1 MKLLRS
7 PPLQASVETF
17 VASAH
22 KVGVYCLLPTC
33 NLQVERNAGS
43 QGMNLE
49 KSEPYRHISGGE
61 LNKQG
66 GKQTAMYVGG
76 ETNSCAIYLD
86 EPLLLHR

>member
-1 MKLLRS
+1 
-7 PPLQASVETF
+7 
-17 VASAH
+17 
-22 KVGVYCLLPTC
+22 
-33 NLQVERNAGS
+33 
-43 QGMNLE
+43 MNLE